1 MSHPKV
7 KKTEPV
13 QVRLVDFAEN
23 GLLMEL
29 IFWADQ
35 SWDINQYRSEIR
47 FEIDRL
53 FRHYG
58 ISVPYPQREV
68 YMHNQK

>member
-1 MSHPKV
+1 MV
-7 KKTEPV
+7 N
-13 QVRLVDFAEN
+13 FGEN
-23 GLLMEL
+23 GLEMEL

-35 SWDINQYRSEIR
+35 NWDINQYKSDIR

-58 ISVPYPQREV
+58 IAIPYPQREV
-68 YMHNQK
+68 SIFQSK